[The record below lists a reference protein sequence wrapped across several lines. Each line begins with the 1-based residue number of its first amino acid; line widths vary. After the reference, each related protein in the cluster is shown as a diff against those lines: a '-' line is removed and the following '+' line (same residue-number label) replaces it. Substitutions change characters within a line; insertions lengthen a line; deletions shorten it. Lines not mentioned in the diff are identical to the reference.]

1 MLQEKNDKDQREADM
16 NKLKDAQLFSVNAA
30 KNDNKRA
37 KLKKDRFEDKKRVFV
52 PKSQAVLSKRLANIK
67 DRREEVHNGGEK
79 QPDSDEYEMMDPW
92 ATTNTMSLER
102 KSFYDFKKRQMP

>member
-1 MLQEKNDKDQREADM
+1 M

-52 PKSQAVLSKRLANIK
+52 PKS
-67 DRREEVHNGGEK
+67 
-79 QPDSDEYEMMDPW
+79 
-92 ATTNTMSLER
+92 
-102 KSFYDFKKRQMP
+102 